1 MAHGNFTET
10 INQTLSITP
19 TASTEVWFRRRTL
32 AFCESPGGSRPART
46 LGQSGHQSTGRSW
59 RYPSSVVWHHDWNMG
74 KVMIQH
80 DRISSK
86 YCRNDQTENLRVPPF
101 TPVFRQIQLPMMSID
116 WNLWTNG
123 SFPLSDEINGGYPY
137 FQKSQIPKV
146 FLGKTCLIKDT
157 GRWISQFWNHAK
169 VGTWAQSIGN
179 TDDVWSSNR
188 WTKPWDWDNPCEWKK
203 WWWIKTKTY

>member
-1 MAHGNFTET
+1 MAYGNFIES

-19 TASTEVWFRRRTL
+19 TASTEVWFRRFAN

-59 RYPSSVVWHHDWNMG
+59 RYPSSLVWHHDWNMG

-101 TPVFRQIQLPMMSID
+101 TPVFRQIQIIGFRWCQLIETYEQMARFHCQMRLTEGTRIFK
-116 WNLWTNG
+116 NLK
-123 SFPLSDEINGGYPY
+123 FPKY
-137 FQKSQIPKV
+137 F
-146 FLGKTCLIKDT
+146 
-157 GRWISQFWNHAK
+157 WAK
-169 VGTWAQSIGN
+169 H
-179 TDDVWSSNR
+179 VW
-188 WTKPWDWDNPCEWKK
+188 
-203 WWWIKTKTY
+203 